1 MELATKKLNA
11 VSLILRA
18 SQSIQDVISKDAA
31 RYELNPKEFA
41 VLELLYHQDDQ
52 PIQMIGKKV
61 LISSSSITYV
71 VDKLEQKKIVVRK
84 ACPEDR
90 RVTYAGL
97 TSLGKTLMNQ
107 IFPQHEKKLEQIFE
121 QLLDEDIDNMI
132 ELLKQIGCRAKQ
144 V

>member
-11 VSLILRA
+11 VSVILRA
-18 SQSIQDVISKDAA
+18 SQSIQDVIRKDAA
-31 RYELNPKEFA
+31 RYELNPTEFA
-41 VLELLYHQDDQ
+41 VLELLYHKGDQ

-71 VDKLEQKKIVVRK
+71 VDKLERKKFVVRK

-90 RVTYAGL
+90 RVTYASL
-97 TSLGKTLMNQ
+97 TSLGKTLMDQ
-107 IFPQHEKKLEQIFE
+107 IFPQHEKKMEQIFE
-121 QLLDEDIDNMI
+121 QLTDEDINKMI
-132 ELLKQIGCRAKQ
+132 ELLKQIGHHAKI